1 MILRGSASRARHVQA
16 TVLAGALACLA
27 ASCDQVPLL
36 APTAS
41 IITLAANATVLPVN
55 GTTDVTAIVI
65 ESAGTAVQNG
75 TLVTFTSTLGTLHPF
90 EARTNNGRVT
100 VRFVAGSQSGAATI
114 NASSGGA
121 KTVEDAEPLT
131 IRIGAAA
138 AGRVSVIATPNALP
152 AGGGTAQI
160 VAHVFDINGNSMAG
174 VQVAFS
180 LDAEATGSGTL
191 TASVATTDANGE
203 ARTTLNTVVDTI
215 VTATVGGGGGD
226 TSGSGATG
234 SVTVRVNP
242 IPTLSIT
249 VSPANPVEDAAVTFT
264 LTPGEGIT
272 IRSARINFGDGSSSS
287 LGSIGTATT
296 VQHTYKKA
304 GSFKVTV
311 SGEDSR
317 GEEFSTSTVV
327 TVSKVAPVSV
337 TITVT
342 PTGTLEVQTP
352 ITFTAIMVPVVAPT
366 RVRWSFGDGTNA
378 TTTGLQTSHVYGTTG
393 RKTVKV
399 TVETVANGTGTGQ
412 IEILIEPPPP

>member
-1 MILRGSASRARHVQA
+1 MILRGSASRARRAQA
-16 TVLAGALACLA
+16 TVLAGAFACLA
-27 ASCDQVPLL
+27 ASCDKVPLL

-41 IITLAANATVLPVN
+41 IITLAANESVLPIN

-75 TLVTFTSTLGTLHPF
+75 TLVTFTSTLGSLEPF

-100 VRFVAGSQSGAATI
+100 VRFVAGSRSGSATI
-114 NASSGGA
+114 NASTGGA

-138 AGRVSVIATPNALP
+138 AGRISLIATPNALP
-152 AGGGTAQI
+152 AVGGTAQI
-160 VAHVFDINGNSMAG
+160 LAHVFDINGNSLPG
-174 VQVAFS
+174 VQVGFS
-180 LDAEATGSGTL
+180 LDAGATGSGTL
-191 TASVATTDANGE
+191 STAAATTDANGE
-203 ARTTLNTVVDTI
+203 ARTTLTTVVDTI
-215 VTATVGGGGGD
+215 VTADVGGGGGED
-226 TSGSGATG
+226 SSGATA

-242 IPTLSIT
+242 LPTVAIT

-264 LTPGEGIT
+264 LTPGTGIT
-272 IRSARINFGDGSSSS
+272 LRSAKINFGDGSSAN
-287 LGSIGTATT
+287 LGSIGSATT

-304 GSFKVTV
+304 GTFKVTV

-337 TITVT
+337 TIAVT

-352 ITFTAIMVPVVAPT
+352 VTFTATVVPAVAPT
-366 RVRWSFGDGTNA
+366 SVRWSFGDGTSA

-399 TVETVANGTGTGQ
+399 TIETVANGTGTGQ
-412 IEILIEPPPP
+412 VDILIESTQ